1 MRSGFDEVPGCMGI
15 GRKDKHYCRFSG
27 TSYYEYEK
35 IGTCE
40 TGQDKW
46 QGPAPFANKSNLAIS
61 FFAFGDTP
69 YDDACSE
76 CNTCIGIDGNKE
88 DSCTRFDCILKS
100 ISMSELPVN
109 NTCTYEGPDYE
120 CLKQGIIPYLNAY
133 AGDEAAFVAHVG
145 DIMSECLSYDSI
157 FYARYFI
164 LTCSHPFQQFQFRG
178 RSCRWQQALQPVLL
192 CVQKR
197 FIQQR
202 LQLLDSSRRQ

>member
-35 IGTCE
+35 IGTCK

-109 NTCTYEGPDYE
+109 TPYTYEGPDYE

-157 FYARYFI
+157 FYARFHIDLFSSIPTIPIQREI
-164 LTCSHPFQQFQFRG
+164 LQVATGVATSIPLRPEEIY
-178 RSCRWQQALQPVLL
+178 SATPPT
-192 CVQKR
+192 
-197 FIQQR
+197 
-202 LQLLDSSRRQ
+202 S